1 MRFARLCI
9 VNVIKLFLKL
19 EVFSWKAMAIKTI
32 PQRRSKLNS
41 TGETT
46 GEGTKETRKLFFFF
60 LTEKEASD
68 KAYRSKEQKLRWRL
82 YATPGESSN
91 ESSKCGEMVKNKGN
105 KNREVRQQT
114 GSVDSGDSGTSVE
127 RAS

>member
-1 MRFARLCI
+1 MEGNGYKNHTTKKVKTKQYRGNNRRRNKRNEKAF
-9 VNVIKLFLKL
+9 FL
-19 EVFSWKAMAIKTI
+19 
-32 PQRRSKLNS
+32 
-41 TGETT
+41 
-46 GEGTKETRKLFFFF
+46 FF
-60 LTEKEASD
+60 LTEKEAND

-105 KNREVRQQT
+105 KNREDRPPT